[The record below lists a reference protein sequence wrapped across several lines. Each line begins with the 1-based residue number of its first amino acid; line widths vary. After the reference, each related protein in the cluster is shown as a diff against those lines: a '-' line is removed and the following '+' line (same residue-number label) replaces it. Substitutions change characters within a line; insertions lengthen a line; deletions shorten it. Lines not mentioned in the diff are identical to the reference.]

1 MTISS
6 LSHDKRVSL
15 SPIQK
20 LALWQTP
27 LIFILSLDI
36 GWFLWLFW
44 LASWAGS
51 MAHRWWLQL
60 PILMGFITAAFQL
73 VPIKSADFFI
83 LILVILLAFTWRIDS
98 QKPVAKE
105 ISPAGLC
112 PTIFLVGSV
121 FIYQTQ
127 FFILLALVAWLLA
140 FLLWFTM
147 ALTGFRLDRLTIR
160 WMPIIIGSF
169 LSAFVIVA
177 LFSVIPRINTGFIP
191 GFDSGRS
198 EIGLT
203 DSLEPS
209 GLTDLLASSEVAF
222 RAVPIGANQ
231 NAPRYWRVFILSELR
246 GAKWQ
251 RQEAK
256 KIINRFA
263 PAIKERQ
270 AQFQII
276 TDTHDLSTLPIAGW
290 PADSSAASVNDYGF
304 NAYGEALQSRGADIR
319 SATTTSQ
326 IGDDHE
332 FDYPVDL
339 ALSADNPRLQ
349 SFGRRL
355 RAEFP
360 NEQLFI
366 DQVIGL
372 FARDF
377 TYDLQSNY
385 PEKHAGDAFFF
396 EGKRGHCSYFATA
409 LATILRSGGV
419 AAHVAVGYLGGEWN
433 EFGEFW
439 LVNQADAHAW
449 VEVKREDGRWQR
461 LDPTLEVMQ
470 MSDERFQGLVDF
482 GASDFAG
489 RALIPNQN
497 AESLWDRA
505 YQAAQFFDSL
515 NLRVTLAIMNYGDN
529 GGADDASAGT
539 NEDRFALF
547 LAIIAIAIT
556 ILFVAVG
563 AYRLATLNKDERPKS
578 ERQLEALLAPWLGMR
593 PAGLSLLHYVR
604 QLEAASSSA
613 AKRAHAL
620 ASAIY
625 ASRFGKTPLDASIVK
640 SEMKELKREL
650 RAVPKAKRP

>member
-1 MTISS
+1 MSLFSALGKTPISF
-6 LSHDKRVSL
+6 

-51 MAHRWWLQL
+51 MVHRWWLQL
-60 PILMGFITAAFQL
+60 PILIGFIAAALQL
-73 VPIKSADFFI
+73 VPVKSADFFI

-98 QKPVAKE
+98 QKPIAKD

-203 DSLEPS
+203 DSLEPN

-222 RAVPIGANQ
+222 RAVPIGEIQ
-231 NAPRYWRVFILSELR
+231 DAPRYWRVFILSELR

-251 RQEAK
+251 RSGGK
-256 KIINRFA
+256 KINNGFL
-263 PAIKERQ
+263 PAIEARQ

-290 PADSSAASVNDYGF
+290 PADSAAASINDYGF
-304 NAYGEALQSRGADIR
+304 NAYGEALQSRGADSRNAIV
-319 SATTTSQ
+319 TSQ
-326 IGDDHE
+326 IGDGQR
-332 FDYPVDL
+332 FDYPLDL

-349 SFGRRL
+349 SFGRKL
-355 RAEFP
+355 RSEFP
-360 NEQLFI
+360 DEQLFI
-366 DQVIGL
+366 NQVMGL
-372 FARDF
+372 FATQF
-377 TYDLQSNY
+377 TYDLRSSY
-385 PEKHAGDAFFF
+385 PEKNAGDAFFF
-396 EGKRGHCSYFATA
+396 EGKTGHCSYFATA
-409 LATILRSGGV
+409 LATILRSGGLP
-419 AAHVAVGYLGGEWN
+419 AHVAVGYLGGEWN
-433 EFGEFW
+433 EFGDFW
-439 LVNQADAHAW
+439 LVNQSDAHAW

-461 LDPTLEVMQ
+461 LDPTLAVMK

-489 RALIPNQN
+489 RPLIPDQN
-497 AESLWDRA
+497 STSLWDRA

-529 GGADDASAGT
+529 SGADDKSEGAG
-539 NEDRFALF
+539 EDRFALF
-547 LAIIAIAIT
+547 LAIIAIAVT

-563 AYRLATLNKDERPKS
+563 AFRLATLNKDERPKS
-578 ERQLEALLAPWLGMR
+578 ERQLEALLTPWLGAR
-593 PAGLSLLHYVR
+593 PVGLSLIHYVK
-604 QLEAASSSA
+604 QLESTSSSA
-613 AKRAHAL
+613 AGIAYHL
-620 ASAIY
+620 ARAIY
-625 ASRFGKTPLDASIVK
+625 ASRFGKIPLEITAFK
-640 SEMKELKREL
+640 SEMTDLKREL
-650 RAVPKAKRP
+650 RRLPRAKKS

>member
-1 MTISS
+1 MSIFG
-6 LSHDKRVSL
+6 LSPAKKHAL

-60 PILMGFITAAFQL
+60 PILMGFIAAALQL
-73 VPIKSADFFI
+73 VPVKSADFFI

-98 QKPVAKE
+98 QKPIAKD

-147 ALTGFRLDRLTIR
+147 ALTGFRLDRLTVR

-191 GFDSGRS
+191 GFDTGRS

-203 DSLEPS
+203 DSLEPN

-222 RAVPIGANQ
+222 RAIPLGEQ
-231 NAPRYWRVFILSELR
+231 ENAPRYWRVFILSELR

-251 RQEAK
+251 REGVK
-256 KIINRFA
+256 KIVNQFM
-263 PAIKERQ
+263 PAIEARQ

-290 PADSSAASVNDYGF
+290 PADSASASVNDYSF
-304 NAYGEALQSRGADIR
+304 NAYGEALQSRGADSRNAIV
-319 SATTTSQ
+319 TSQ
-326 IGDDHE
+326 LGDDHE
-332 FDYPVDL
+332 FDYPTKL

-360 NEQLFI
+360 DEQLFI
-366 DQVIGL
+366 NQVMGL
-372 FARDF
+372 FATQF
-377 TYDLQSNY
+377 TYDLQSSY
-385 PEKHAGDAFFF
+385 PEKNAGDAFFF
-396 EGKRGHCSYFATA
+396 DGKSGHCSYFATA

-419 AAHVAVGYLGGEWN
+419 AAHVAIGYLGGEWN
-433 EFGEFW
+433 EFGDFW
-439 LVNQADAHAW
+439 LVNQSDAHAW
-449 VEVKREDGRWQR
+449 VEVKRNDGRWQR
-461 LDPTLEVMQ
+461 LDPTLAVMQ
-470 MSDERFQGLVDF
+470 MNDQRFQGLVDF

-489 RALIPNQN
+489 RPLVPNQN
-497 AESLWDRA
+497 GLSLWDRA

-515 NLRVTLAIMNYGDN
+515 NVRVTLAIMNYGDD
-529 GGADDASAGT
+529 GGADDASAGAS
-539 NEDRFALF
+539 EDRFALF
-547 LAIIAIAIT
+547 LAIIAIGVT
-556 ILFVAVG
+556 ILFVAFG
-563 AYRLATLNKDERPKS
+563 AYRLATLNRDERPKS
-578 ERQLEALLAPWLGMR
+578 ERQLEALLTPWLGAR
-593 PAGLSLLHYVR
+593 PAGLSLIHYAQKLEEASLPAAQR
-604 QLEAASSSA
+604 AYQL
-613 AKRAHAL
+613 AH
-620 ASAIY
+620 AIY
-625 ASRFGKTPLDASIVK
+625 ASRFGKTPLEASIFR
-640 SEMKELKREL
+640 SEMMNLKRQL
-650 RAVPKAKRP
+650 RTLPKAKRS